1 LRIDSAVSDEIL
13 RVIAPLGLD
22 AALQT
27 ITDGEHSGT
36 EQLRQRELALEQ
48 ARYEAA
54 RAHRQYNAVEPE
66 NRLVVAD
73 LERRWNEHL
82 VEVAHLEE
90 EIRIAREQQPAT
102 ITEAQ
107 RSEIFGLAADL
118 PRLWNHPSASTATR
132 KRILRAV
139 LEEIIVTAAADRL
152 LVKLHW
158 KGGDHTEL
166 QVAKNRVGQTRWT
179 ISAETEQLIRDLA
192 RLGPDKSITAILN
205 RLGLRTGKGL
215 TWTQERVKG
224 FSKDQQIAVYRDG
237 ERAARGEVVPHEAA
251 ACLSVSKMTV
261 VRLIKDGVLPAKQVC
276 IGAPYVIREAD
287 LDLPEVKRA
296 IANASPVSADPRQGT
311 LDYQ

>member
-1 LRIDSAVSDEIL
+1 MKGDMVPGSVRNGGGLLAGLLRCGHCGRKLKVKHHGLRGVTRYLCNDGARNFEQRTKCIGFGNMRIDAAVSAEVL

-22 AALQT
+22 AAMQAIADRERT
-27 ITDGEHSGT
+27 GT
-36 EQLRQRELALEQ
+36 ERLRQMELTLEQ

-73 LERRWNEHL
+73 LERRWHEHL
-82 VEVAHLEE
+82 MEVAHLEE

-158 KGGDHTEL
+158 KGGDHTEV
-166 QVAKNRVGQTRWT
+166 QGAKNHGGETRWT
-179 ISAETEQLIRDLA
+179 ISAETEQLIRELA

-224 FSKDQQIAVYRDG
+224 FR
-237 ERAARGEVVPHEAA
+237 
-251 ACLSVSKMTV
+251 
-261 VRLIKDGVLPAKQVC
+261 
-276 IGAPYVIREAD
+276 
-287 LDLPEVKRA
+287 
-296 IANASPVSADPRQGT
+296 
-311 LDYQ
+311 